1 VAGTRPMLNPSLT
14 PLWRDHDTLQIGL
27 DPAHAVVLSGMTAP
41 RTTLLGRLDGSMT
54 RDQVLTAAAVDGL
67 GPAEA
72 DELLDL
78 LGEAGVLLDGGDDLR
93 LLAAMATAERD
104 RLAPD
109 LASWACGG
117 ATKGPLG
124 EAAAAATLARRQS
137 ALVGVRGAGRVGA
150 TVIGLLAAAGV
161 GQLTVSDSRPMRA
174 RDVAPGGASASDAPM
189 TRADAARAAARATAP
204 AVSFGPEA
212 DRRVDLLVLC
222 PDGPGIDPA
231 EHERLLGDGVVHL
244 LAATYERVG
253 VVGPLVVPGRSAC
266 LRCLD
271 LHRAD
276 RDRAW
281 PMVSAQLAA
290 PGKALRTA
298 TGVAACDVVLA
309 AAVASHAAMA
319 ALAHL
324 DDPCEQSALGGVQM
338 ELRPPLGHPRRRR
351 WSPHPCCGCGW
362 QNAPDQD
369 AG

>member
-1 VAGTRPMLNPSLT
+1 
-14 PLWRDHDTLQIGL
+14 
-27 DPAHAVVLSGMTAP
+27 MT
-41 RTTLLGRLDGSMT
+41 
-54 RDQVLTAAAVDGL
+54 
-67 GPAEA
+67 
-72 DELLDL
+72 
-78 LGEAGVLLDGGDDLR
+78 
-93 LLAAMATAERD
+93 TAERD

-109 LASWACGG
+109 LASWACSR
-117 ATKGPLG
+117 ATNGPLG
-124 EAAAAATLARRQS
+124 ESRAAATLARRQS

-150 TVIGLLAAAGV
+150 TVTGLLAAAGV

-174 RDVAPGGASASDAPM
+174 RDVAPGGGSASGAPM
-189 TRADAARAAARATAP
+189 TRADAARTAARATAP
-204 AVSFGPEA
+204 AVSFEPA
-212 DRRVDLLVLC
+212 VDRRVDLLVLC

-231 EHERLLGDGVVHL
+231 EHARLLGDGVAHL

-253 VVGPLVVPGRSAC
+253 VVGPLVVPGLSPC

-298 TGVAACDVVLA
+298 PSVAACDVVLA
-309 AAVASHAAMA
+309 TAVAAHATLA

-338 ELRPPLGHPRRRR
+338 ELRPPPGHPRRRR
-351 WSPHPCCGCGW
+351 WSAHPCCGCGW
-362 QNAPDQD
+362 QGSAEQD
-369 AG
+369 GG